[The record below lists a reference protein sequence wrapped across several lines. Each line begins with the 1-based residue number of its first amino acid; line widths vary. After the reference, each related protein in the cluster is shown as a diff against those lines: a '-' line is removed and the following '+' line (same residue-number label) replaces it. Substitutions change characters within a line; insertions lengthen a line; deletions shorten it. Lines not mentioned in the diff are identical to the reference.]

1 MAFVAARHNSRWR
14 KDARGGAP
22 GASPAPVLA
31 ILGIGVGVLA
41 LTVIIAV
48 MNGFQLGFIESII
61 EISSFHV
68 RAEIPPVSAPSA
80 VAETADGAEPFD
92 PAFIEID
99 EQNVLMDIVAEQ
111 MRTIPGVVSATP
123 FRELYAILRGKRP
136 GQQGAL
142 IRGLVPNVLE
152 QDAGMAEKLEIERG
166 AFDLTESRSIVLGAE
181 LASRLYV
188 RVGDTVDLASLSGL
202 FDAGENS
209 AFTVTGIFRSGFYE
223 YDLGWAFVN
232 INTAALLDETSLM
245 LGVKLK
251 NRWNDAHALQL
262 INDLSAVK
270 NANSIAD
277 GAVVNITSWRDYNR
291 AFFSALRSEKLLMFL
306 LVGLIFIV
314 VGLNIFQAQRRAVL
328 ERREEIGLLRAL
340 GADEWA
346 VRLIFVWDGFV
357 IGLIGAGAGAVL
369 GLFLATH
376 ISGFFTTLEH
386 IVNAFISLL
395 NLIYGVFGRSHV
407 EEFAIFS
414 PTVFYIKEIPARA
427 IPHEVVLIFLF
438 GFLSALMASWF
449 ASRRAARTRPAEV
462 LRYE

>member
-1 MAFVAARHNSRWR
+1 MAFVAARHNSRR
-14 KDARGGAP
+14 KQGAP

-31 ILGIGVGVLA
+31 VLGIGVGVLA

-68 RAEIPPVSAPSA
+68 RAEIPA
-80 VAETADGAEPFD
+80 VVDGNATADADASD
-92 PAFIEID
+92 PVFIGTD
-99 EQNVLMDIVAEQ
+99 EQNALMDMVAEQ
-111 MRTIPGVVSATP
+111 IRTVPGVVSASP
-123 FRELYAILRGKRP
+123 FRELYAILRGKRS
-136 GQQGAL
+136 GQESAL
-142 IRGLVPNVLE
+142 IRGVVPNILE
-152 QDAGMAEKLEIERG
+152 QDAGMAERLDIERG
-166 AFDLTESRSIVLGAE
+166 SFDLTEPRSLVLGAE

-188 RVGDTVDLASLSGL
+188 RVGDTVELASLSDL
-202 FDAGENS
+202 FDVDDDS
-209 AFTVTGIFRSGFYE
+209 TFTVTGIFRSGFYE
-223 YDLGWAFVN
+223 YDIGWGFVN
-232 INTAALLDETSLM
+232 INTAAALDETSLT

-251 NRWNDAHALQL
+251 NRWNDARILQL

-270 NANSIAD
+270 NAAGGASGGNGA
-277 GAVVNITSWRDYNR
+277 AVVNITSWRDYNK

-340 GADEWA
+340 GADELA

-357 IGLIGAGAGAVL
+357 IGLIGAGAGTAL
-369 GLFLATH
+369 GLFLATR
-376 ISGFFTTLEH
+376 IRGFFTALEH
-386 IVNAFISLL
+386 VVNAFISLL
-395 NLIYGVFGRSHV
+395 NLIYGLFGRSRV

-414 PTVFYIKEIPARA
+414 PAVFYIKEIPARV

-438 GFLSALMASWF
+438 GFLSALIAAWF

-462 LRYE
+462 LRDE

>member
-1 MAFVAARHNSRWR
+1 MAFVAARHNSRR
-14 KDARGGAP
+14 KQGASG

-68 RAEIPPVSAPSA
+68 RAEIPAIVDGGAAGADAGADVDPV
-80 VAETADGAEPFD
+80 
-92 PAFIEID
+92 FIETD
-99 EQNVLMDIVAEQ
+99 EQNALMDVVAEQ
-111 MRTIPGVVSATP
+111 IRTVPGVVSASP
-123 FRELYAILRGKRP
+123 FRELYVILHGKRS
-136 GQQGAL
+136 GQEGAL
-142 IRGLVPNVLE
+142 IRGVAPTILD
-152 QDAGMAEKLEIERG
+152 QDAGMAEKLDIERG
-166 AFDLTESRSIVLGAE
+166 SFDLTEPRSIVLGAE
-181 LASRLYV
+181 LANRLHV
-188 RVGDTVDLASLSGL
+188 RVGDTVEIASLSGL
-202 FDAGENS
+202 FDAGEDS
-209 AFTVTGIFRSGFYE
+209 VFTVTGIFRSGFYE
-223 YDLGWAFVN
+223 YDIGWGFVN
-232 INTAALLDETSLM
+232 INTAALLDDTSLM

-251 NRWNDAHALQL
+251 NRWNDARALQL
-262 INDLSAVK
+262 VNNLSAVK
-270 NANSIAD
+270 NAASGA
-277 GAVVNITSWRDYNR
+277 GCAVVNITSWRDYNK

-357 IGLIGAGAGAVL
+357 IGLIGAGVGTVL

-376 ISGFFTTLEH
+376 ISGFFTALEH

-395 NLIYGVFGRSHV
+395 NLIYGLFGRSQV

-414 PTVFYIKEIPARA
+414 PAIFYIKEIPARV
-427 IPHEVVLIFLF
+427 IPRDAVLIFLF
-438 GFLSALMASWF
+438 GFLSALAASWF

>member
-1 MAFVAARHNSRWR
+1 MAFIAARHNSHR
-14 KDARGGAP
+14 KKGAP
-22 GASPAPVLA
+22 GASPAPILA

-41 LTVIIAV
+41 LIVIIAV

-68 RAEIPPVSAPSA
+68 RVEIPAVSA
-80 VAETADGAEPFD
+80 DDFD
-92 PAFIEID
+92 SVFIEID
-99 EQNVLMDIVAEQ
+99 EQNALMDAVAEQ
-111 MRTIPGVVSATP
+111 LRTIPGVVSAAP
-123 FRELYAILRGKRP
+123 FRELYAILRGKRS
-136 GQQGAL
+136 GQEGAL

-166 AFDLTESRSIVLGAE
+166 AFDLTEPKSIVLGAE

-188 RVGDTVDLASLSGL
+188 RVGDTVELASLSGL
-202 FDAGENS
+202 FDAGKDS

-223 YDLGWAFVN
+223 YDIGWAFVN

-251 NRWNDAHALQL
+251 NRWNDARALQL

-270 NANSIAD
+270 NAG
-277 GAVVNITSWRDYNR
+277 GAVVNITSWRDYNK
-291 AFFSALRSEKLLMFL
+291 AFFSALRLEKLLIFL

-328 ERREEIGLLRAL
+328 ERSEEIGLLRAL

-376 ISGFFTTLEH
+376 IGGFFTALEH

-395 NLIYGVFGRSHV
+395 NLIYGVLDRSPV

-414 PTVFYIKEIPARA
+414 PAVFYIKEIPARV
-427 IPHEVVLIFLF
+427 IPHEAVLIFLF

>member
-1 MAFVAARHNSRWR
+1 MAFVTARHNSRR
-14 KDARGGAP
+14 KQSAP
-22 GASPAPVLA
+22 GGASPAPVLA

-68 RAEIPPVSAPSA
+68 RAEIPSIADGADVDPIFIEADEQNALMDA
-80 VAETADGAEPFD
+80 VAEQ
-92 PAFIEID
+92 I
-99 EQNVLMDIVAEQ
+99 
-111 MRTIPGVVSATP
+111 RTVPGVVSASP
-123 FRELYAILRGKRP
+123 FRELYAILHGKRS
-136 GQQGAL
+136 GQEGAL
-142 IRGLVPNVLE
+142 IRGVLPNILE
-152 QDAGMAEKLEIERG
+152 QDAGMAEKLDIERG
-166 AFDLTESRSIVLGAE
+166 SFDLTEPRSLVLGAE
-181 LASRLYV
+181 LANRLYV
-188 RVGDTVDLASLSGL
+188 RVGDTVELASLSGL
-202 FDAGENS
+202 FDAGEDS
-209 AFTVTGIFRSGFYE
+209 LFTVTGIFRSGFYE
-223 YDLGWAFVN
+223 YDIGWGFVN
-232 INTAALLDETSLM
+232 INTAAALDETSLM

-251 NRWNDAHALQL
+251 NRWNDARALQL
-262 INDLSAVK
+262 INDVSAVK
-270 NANSIAD
+270 NAASGAA
-277 GAVVNITSWRDYNR
+277 GAVVNITSWRDYNK

-340 GADEWA
+340 GADELA

-357 IGLIGAGAGAVL
+357 IGSIGAGVGTVL

-376 ISGFFTTLEH
+376 ISGFFTALEH

-395 NLIYGVFGRSHV
+395 NLIYGLFGRSQV

-414 PTVFYIKEIPARA
+414 PAIFYIKEIPARV
-427 IPHEVVLIFLF
+427 IPREAVLIFLF
-438 GFLSALMASWF
+438 GFLSALAASWF